1 MGAGL
6 ETRPAVR
13 LPELLASLS
22 LAIDIGMGQPLE
34 FGLSTC
40 VLAVELGAEAGLAD
54 EELGETW
61 CVSLLRHVGC
71 TADNAVFSGLVGD
84 ERAFRVAASRIDSAS
99 PRAMFPLMLR
109 SSVGAFG
116 VAGAAARVARMARDP
131 ARFQEGVRAVCE
143 VGRLLSDRLGLDD
156 RVGRALELSPERW
169 DGKGFLKRAAAEGVP
184 EALRVAQVAEAARG
198 AEPLGGADAAV
209 AVVRERAGKALDPR
223 LAEVFCAR
231 AGSLLAERGASHWEA
246 ALELAPAI
254 AAGDSG
260 TRLAAVAEF
269 VDLKSPYTLGHSAG
283 VAALAADAAERAGL
297 DADTVRLAGLV
308 HDVGRVG
315 ISSLVW
321 EKEGPLT
328 PDEWERVRLHPYY
341 TERVFARSEGL
352 SPLGRLASLHHER
365 LDGSG
370 YHRGSQAASLP
381 APARLLA
388 AADAFRAMTEAR
400 PHREALAA
408 EAAAAELRRGAR
420 DGQLDADAVEC
431 VLAAAGHARRRPVA
445 VAGLTGRELEVL
457 RLLARGLSKRE
468 IAQELT
474 IAPKT
479 ADAHVQHIY
488 AKIGV
493 STRAAAAVFA
503 MQHDLL

>member
-1 MGAGL
+1 MSAAP
-6 ETRPAVR
+6 ETRPEVR

-34 FGLSTC
+34 LGLSTC

-54 EELGETW
+54 EQLEETW
-61 CVSLLRHVGC
+61 YVSLLRHVGC
-71 TADNAVFSGLVGD
+71 TADNAAFSELVGD
-84 ERAFRVAASRIDSAS
+84 EIAFHTAASRIDSAS

-109 SSVGAFG
+109 SSAAAYG
-116 VAGAAARVARMARDP
+116 VAGAAARMARVARDP

-143 VGRLLSDRLGLDD
+143 VGRLLADRLGLDD
-156 RVGRALELSPERW
+156 SVGRTLELSTERW
-169 DGKGFLKRAAAEGVP
+169 DGKGFLKRAAGEQVP
-184 EALRVAQVAEAARG
+184 QSLRLSQVAEAARG
-198 AEPLGGADAAV
+198 TEPLGGAEAAV

-223 LAEVFCAR
+223 LAELFCAR
-231 AGSLLAERGASHWEA
+231 AGSLLAERGVSHWEA
-246 ALELAPAI
+246 ALELAPAR
-254 AAGDSG
+254 AAGDVEA
-260 TRLAAVAEF
+260 RLAAVAEF
-269 VDLKSPYTLGHSAG
+269 VDLKSPYTLGHSAA
-283 VAALAADAAERAGL
+283 VAELAAAAAERAGL
-297 DADTVRLAGLV
+297 DAGAVRLAGLV

-315 ISSLVW
+315 ISSVVW
-321 EKEGPLT
+321 EKAGALT

-341 TERVFARSEGL
+341 TERVFARSQGL
-352 SPLGRLASLHHER
+352 AQLGRLASLHHER

-381 APARLLA
+381 APARVLA

-408 EAAAAELRRGAR
+408 DAAAAELRRETRAGL
-420 DGQLDADAVEC
+420 LDADAVEC

-445 VAGLTGRELEVL
+445 VAGLTAREVEVL
-457 RLLARGLSKRE
+457 RRLARGLSKRE

-474 IAPKT
+474 IAVKT